1 MNLILY
7 KDNSIKYFIKDCV
20 SKGSSYIGSNMR
32 LDGVNSS
39 RWSFKWTLE
48 VPTPIYDKED
58 KVIGYE
64 ESVSELQ
71 EAPKFIDTFVGSIE
85 DVDTVIKKEVSI
97 KYNIEDE
104 LKLLRR
110 KDKEFDEYNLF
121 VEALVQQGRD
131 FKEKYFKESVI
142 NGTL

>member
-48 VPTPIYDKED
+48 VPTPVLMDNVLVGYKEA
-58 KVIGYE
+58 
-64 ESVSELQ
+64 VSELQ